1 MKRNF
6 LLTVVLILG
15 CLSLALA
22 DLELEY
28 RQDTKLVR
36 SELVGKIEYLSLSDL
51 CQAIQGSWY
60 WNPVNKKLTL
70 TLEERQFK
78 FTLFSPYIQVDQ
90 ESYNLSYPVEFRQA
104 DLYAPVAPLL
114 DILQSALAIQVEW
127 KPGDRKIS
135 VKQRELDITSLKAIE
150 KINGVLLEIFLN
162 QPLTQYEFFAGEDKT
177 LHLNFFS
184 AKLNPDQLSNQSAG
198 SAVEQV
204 KAYQFP
210 DNSSQISIRFR
221 RTFNKIQIP
230 ELKDDPL
237 RLRIA
242 LTDTTILTQNTNGAF
257 GQENPS
263 VNNPIDLIV
272 IDPGHGGEDTG
283 AKGPGGVMEKDIVLE
298 ISKKVAEKLRAAGF
312 KVLLTREE
320 DVFIPLGERT
330 ALANRKGADL
340 FISIHANAAKR
351 KQASGSE
358 TYFLSR
364 AKNDEALAVAA
375 LENAS
380 LRFERPDFDL
390 EGMEDLDFILL
401 DMVQNEFLKES
412 QDLAAKIQDGM
423 EKHLTIPN
431 RGVDQAGFFVL
442 NKAYMPAVLVET
454 AFISNANEA
463 KLLQK
468 ESFQE
473 KIAQAVTDAV
483 IKFKQKY
490 EKINDAGLEP

>member
-1 MKRNF
+1 MKKE
-6 LLTVVLILG
+6 LSLTLILAMG
-15 CLSLALA
+15 WLSMARA
-22 DLELEY
+22 DLEVEY
-28 RQDTKLVR
+28 RQETRSVR
-36 SELVGKIEYLSLSDL
+36 SEMVGKIEYLSLSDF

-60 WNPVNKKLTL
+60 WNPVNKKLVL

-104 DLYAPVAPLL
+104 DLYAPVVPLL
-114 DILQSALAIQVEW
+114 DILQSVLAIQIDW
-127 KPGDRKIS
+127 KPGEKKI
-135 VKQRELDITSLKAIE
+135 KMKPRELDITALKATE
-150 KINGVLLEIFLN
+150 KVNGVLLEVFLT
-162 QPLTQYEFFAGEDKT
+162 QPLTQYELFAGEDNT

-184 AKLNPDQLSNQSAG
+184 AKLNPDQLASQSI
-198 SAVEQV
+198 SRAVEQV

-210 DNSSQISIRFR
+210 DNSCQISIKFKRA
-221 RTFNKIQIP
+221 FNKIQSP

-242 LTDTTILTQNTNGAF
+242 LTDTTIAAQTKNGVF
-257 GQENPS
+257 GQENT
-263 VNNPIDLIV
+263 VANNPIDLIV

-283 AKGPGGVMEKDIVLE
+283 AKGPGGVMEKGVALE
-298 ISKKVAEKLRAAGF
+298 ISKKVAEKLRLAGF
-312 KVLLTREE
+312 KVILTRDQ
-320 DVFIPLGERT
+320 DVFIPLAERT

-364 AKNDEALAVAA
+364 AKNDEARAVAA

-380 LRFERPDFDL
+380 LKFERPDFDI

-412 QDLAAKIQDGM
+412 QGLAAMIQDGM
-423 EKHLTIPN
+423 ENHLAIPN

-463 KLLQK
+463 RLLQK

-473 KIAQAVTDAV
+473 KIAQAVAEAV
-483 IKFKQKY
+483 LKFKQKY
-490 EKINDAGLEP
+490 EKINSAKLEP